1 MPNGSQLPSNMNHNF
16 SRIQGPEIQRSLFN
30 RTHTYKTTFDEGY
43 LIPFCV
49 DEILP
54 GDTLNLQATMF
65 ARLATPIAPIMDN
78 LHLDTFWFYIPS
90 RILWSNWEAFQGEQL
105 DPGDSTDFEIPV
117 LGGEGGVG
125 AFTPGSQSL
134 GDYFGLPLVTLDGD
148 DRPIAL
154 PFRAYSLI
162 WNEWFRD
169 QNLQDR
175 ATFDLGD
182 GPDDGPAYVLLKR
195 GKRHDYFTSAL
206 PWPQK
211 GDAISIPLGTIAP
224 VVGDGT
230 ALGFMGLNGGAT
242 TASYLLQIDDAG
254 FNGMLGMAST
264 DGAVGS
270 AASRTGGAGD
280 FRIGLSTNSA
290 NSGVYADLSAATA
303 ATVNQLRE
311 AFAFQQILERDAR
324 GGTRYTEILRAHF
337 GVDVPDYRLQR
348 PEYLGGSSTRIDV
361 NGVAQTSSTDATTPQ
376 GNLAA
381 YGQVV
386 ARSGFNKSFVE
397 HGYIMGL
404 VNVRADITYQQGM
417 DRMWSRRTRFDL
429 YMPALAHLGE
439 QAIYNREIWTTTNN
453 PTVNAGVF
461 GYQERWG
468 EYRHKPSKITGLFRS
483 DAGGSVD
490 FWHLSPDFSALPV
503 LNAAFIED
511 DPPVE
516 RIVAVPSEPHFLFD
530 SFISMKHARPMPM
543 YSTPGLQRL

>member
-1 MPNGSQLPSNMNHNF
+1 MPKGSMLPSNMNHQF
-16 SRIQGPEIQRSLFN
+16 SRIQGPQLQRSLFD

-78 LHLDTFWFYIPS
+78 LHLDTFWFFCPS
-90 RILWSNWEAFQGEQL
+90 RILWARWQQFQGEQL

-117 LGGEGGVG
+117 LGGEGGIG
-125 AFTPGSQSL
+125 SFTPGSQTL
-134 GDYFGLPLVTLDGD
+134 GDYFGLPLVELSGD
-148 DRPIAL
+148 DRPNAL

-175 ATFDLGD
+175 APIDLGD

-195 GKRHDYFTSAL
+195 GKRHDYFTSCL

-211 GDAISIPLGTIAP
+211 GDAVPIPLGTTAP
-224 VVGDGT
+224 VIGDGKT
-230 ALGFMGLNGGAT
+230 AGFYDGTNQLGLGLNDG
-242 TASYLLQIDDAG
+242 SG
-254 FNGMLGMAST
+254 FNQQVYAST
-264 DGAVGS
+264 NLDGTNVGTAFS
-270 AASRTGGAGD
+270 AGSDTGN
-280 FRIGLSTNSA
+280 FSIGLSTDPA
-290 NSGVYADLSAATA
+290 LSGMIADLTSAVA
-303 ATVNQLRE
+303 ASINDLRQ

-381 YGQVV
+381 YGQAV
-386 ARSGFNKSFVE
+386 ARSGFTKSFVE
-397 HGYIMGL
+397 HGYIIGL

-417 DRMWSRRTRFDL
+417 DRMWSKKTRFDL
-429 YMPALAHLGE
+429 YMPELAHLGE
-439 QAIYNREIWTTTNN
+439 QPVLNREIWTTTNN
-453 PTVNAGVF
+453 PGVNDNVF
-461 GYQERWG
+461 GYQERWA
-468 EYRHKPSKITGLFRS
+468 EYRYKPSKITGLFRS
-483 DAGGSVD
+483 DVGSNLD
-490 FWHLSPDFSALPV
+490 FWHLSQDFAALPV
-503 LNAAFIED
+503 LNASFIQD
-511 DPPVE
+511 APPVG
-516 RIVAVPSEPHFLFD
+516 RVIAVVSEPHFLFD
-530 SFISMKHARPMPM
+530 SFIIMKHARSMPM
-543 YSTPGLQRL
+543 RSNPGLQRL